1 MNTIFQDH
9 DNIYKNLL
17 KDAKEYISNRYDLLK
32 IELLEK
38 LAKILS
44 AILMIF
50 IAVALVL
57 AALVYF
63 SFAAV
68 NVLNNYFGNN
78 WTGFLIIGGCF
89 LIILWVVFLLR
100 KKIFLNPLI
109 GILSGILFEE
119 KREEDED
126 EED

>member
-32 IELLEK
+32 LELLEK

-68 NVLNNYFGNN
+68 NVLNNYFGSN
-78 WTGFLIIGGCF
+78 WPGFLIIGGCF

-100 KKIFLNPLI
+100 KKMFLNPLI